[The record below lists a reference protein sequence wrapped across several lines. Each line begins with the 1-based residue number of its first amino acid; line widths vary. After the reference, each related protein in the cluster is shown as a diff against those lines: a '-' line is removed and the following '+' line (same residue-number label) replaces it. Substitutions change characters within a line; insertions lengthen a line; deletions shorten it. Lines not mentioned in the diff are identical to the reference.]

1 MKWVADGHLAVMPH
15 DCQQKAVSDSKTK
28 EEEEL
33 SPTALP
39 GDGLA
44 QTYDTGK
51 HVGDNDQGVE
61 SLWCGE
67 DTWKEL
73 HGDVEV
79 MLNTGNSHH
88 NDIAS
93 QS

>member
-1 MKWVADGHLAVMPH
+1 MIAKPR
-15 DCQQKAVSDSKTK
+15 KKK
-28 EEEEL
+28 L

-44 QTYDTGK
+44 QTYENSK
-51 HVGDNDQGVE
+51 HVGDN
-61 SLWCGE
+61 

-73 HGDVEV
+73 HGGVEG

-88 NDIAS
+88 NDIAR